1 MGQLNFTKPFEFH
14 SFSEIIYCHMI
25 RVRNMNW
32 GVSIKS
38 TRIIFENENMGQS
51 LFSKCSK
58 FQNFDE
64 LLYCGMTRLK
74 NVKFGVFR

>member
-1 MGQLNFTKPFEFH
+1 
-14 SFSEIIYCHMI
+14 
-25 RVRNMNW
+25 
-32 GVSIKS
+32 
-38 TRIIFENENMGQS
+38 MGQS